1 MFSEQLQPSE
11 SESRTSVEEPK
22 ETAVPVQAEVPK
34 VEIKIEDENKVV
46 QEENEKNQEKN
57 KEANESSEAD
67 KSTPELKYKYKEG
80 TAFV

>member
-1 MFSEQLQPSE
+1 M
-11 SESRTSVEEPK
+11 EEPK

-34 VEIKIEDENKVV
+34 VKIKIEDENKVV

-80 TAFV
+80 TAFVWNSSQYIFVFFAIKE

>member
-1 MFSEQLQPSE
+1 M
-11 SESRTSVEEPK
+11 
-22 ETAVPVQAEVPK
+22 PK

>member
-1 MFSEQLQPSE
+1 M
-11 SESRTSVEEPK
+11 EEPK
-22 ETAVPVQAEVPK
+22 ETPVPVQAEVPK

-80 TAFV
+80 TTFVWNSSQYIFVFFAIKE